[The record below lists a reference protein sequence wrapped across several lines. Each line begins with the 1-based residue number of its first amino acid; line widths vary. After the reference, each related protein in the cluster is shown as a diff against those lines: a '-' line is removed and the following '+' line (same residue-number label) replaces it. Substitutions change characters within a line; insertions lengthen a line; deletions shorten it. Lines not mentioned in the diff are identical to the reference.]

1 MKFSVIYQP
10 TSLFS
15 LKDSN
20 FTNSGAKSLFL
31 PSPYSIKMALFNQ
44 AITNDGIEIFDQRES
59 VELGFIR
66 DANISYNVKGSFC
79 VNNTFVTIQ
88 SMRDNK
94 YRGKPSFREYIFLSG
109 NMEIIFDIEDE
120 TVKNYLKKYLHKIN
134 YFGKRG
140 SFFQFVKYC
149 DNPNDSNVN
158 LFDATMFNA
167 GIIQEYDDMSTEANF
182 ENINNY
188 ASKTAKRDKKILVIP
203 VSNVGSSKSFSHYR
217 VNETVSTGQSK
228 ETT

>member
-20 FTNSGAKSLFL
+20 FTNSGAKSLLL

-44 AITNDGIEIFDQRES
+44 VITIDGVEVFENANS
-59 VELGFIR
+59 VELSYIR
-66 DANISYNVKGSFC
+66 DANIFYSVKGSFC

-88 SMRDNK
+88 SMRDGK
-94 YRGKPSFREYIFLSG
+94 YRGKPSFREYIYLS
-109 NMEIIFDIEDE
+109 NKLELIFDVKNE
-120 TVKNYLKKYLHKIN
+120 TIKNYLKKYLHKIN

-140 SFFQFVKYC
+140 SFFQFSKYS
-149 DNPNDSNVN
+149 DNPSESNVSV
-158 LFDATMFNA
+158 FNA
-167 GIIQEYDDMSTEANF
+167 SNISFGIIQEYDDMSPNAKF

-188 ASKTAKRDKKILVIP
+188 DSIKAKRVKKLFVIP
-203 VSNVGSSKSFSHYR
+203 VSNVSSSKSFSHYR
-217 VNETVSTGQSK
+217 VNETASISV
-228 ETT
+228 